1 MTGNKVTGSFKP
13 GARARWGGAERR
25 DFLKGNKD
33 IVITLF

>member
-13 GARARWGGAERR
+13 GAGARWGGAGRR
-25 DFLKGNKD
+25 DFLKENKE